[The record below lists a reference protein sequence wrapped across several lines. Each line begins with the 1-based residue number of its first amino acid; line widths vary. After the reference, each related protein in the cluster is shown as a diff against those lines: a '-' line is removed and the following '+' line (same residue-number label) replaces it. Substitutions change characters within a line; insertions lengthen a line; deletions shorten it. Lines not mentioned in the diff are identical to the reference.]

1 MHHFTFFT
9 FTPIRTRYPTKA
21 SKPNSDQC
29 PLYLSQASLLL
40 LVSIQVDLA
49 YNAEV
54 EDTVE
59 GNGKVYKED
68 KHVSLCARRAFFFK
82 ILMFLFLILQIRYFT
97 LFEILT

>member
-54 EDTVE
+54 ERDLRTLWKAMEKSTKRTNMYLSVQE
-59 GNGKVYKED
+59 Q
-68 KHVSLCARRAFFFK
+68 LFF
-82 ILMFLFLILQIRYFT
+82 
-97 LFEILT
+97 